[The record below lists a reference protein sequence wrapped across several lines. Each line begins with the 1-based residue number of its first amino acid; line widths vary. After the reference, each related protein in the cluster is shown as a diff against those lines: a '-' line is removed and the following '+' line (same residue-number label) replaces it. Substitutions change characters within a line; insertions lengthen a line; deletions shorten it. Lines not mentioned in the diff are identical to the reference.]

1 MEKIGYSV
9 YLSERVNELLEEGTL
24 SEIFDLVDKD
34 LRDEWVATPPQDP
47 ATRESIYH
55 TLHALSL
62 LRIKL
67 ETVVAQVRFP
77 SLGDNYDV

>member
-1 MEKIGYSV
+1 MKIGYDI
-9 YLSERVNELLEEGTL
+9 YLSQRVSELLEEGTL

-34 LRDEWVATPPQDP
+34 LRDEWVHSHPSDTAN
-47 ATRESIYH
+47 RESIYQ

-67 ETVVAQVRFP
+67 ETVVTQVRYP
-77 SLGDNYDV
+77 SLGDNDV